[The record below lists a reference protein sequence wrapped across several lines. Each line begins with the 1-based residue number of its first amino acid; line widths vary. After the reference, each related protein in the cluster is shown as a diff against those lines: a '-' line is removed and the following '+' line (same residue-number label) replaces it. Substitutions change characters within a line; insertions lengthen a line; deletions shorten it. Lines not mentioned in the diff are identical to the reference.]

1 MINEVSL
8 IFQDLKEKKEFE
20 RELLLDMVN
29 AYGIE
34 NITNKKDLISEI
46 FEEIDMTTD
55 LNEIYEISED
65 KILND
70 YKNWYKDLIFKKGK
84 SMKEVTN

>member
-1 MINEVSL
+1 V
-8 IFQDLKEKKEFE
+8 
-20 RELLLDMVN
+20 LLLDMVN

-34 NITNKKDLISEI
+34 QITNKKDLISEI
-46 FEEIDMTTD
+46 FEEVDMTTD

-70 YKNWYKDLIFKKGK
+70 YKNWYKDLISKKGK
-84 SMKEVTN
+84 SMKEFTNN

>member
-1 MINEVSL
+1 
-8 IFQDLKEKKEFE
+8 
-20 RELLLDMVN
+20 MVN

-34 NITNKKDLISEI
+34 QITDKKDLISEI
-46 FEEIDMTTD
+46 FEEIDLTTD

-70 YKNWYKDLIFKKGK
+70 YKNWYKDLISKKGK
-84 SMKEVTN
+84 SMKEVTNN

>member
-1 MINEVSL
+1 
-8 IFQDLKEKKEFE
+8 
-20 RELLLDMVN
+20 MVN